1 MPTSPARTRLTPR
14 DHEILS
20 ALDRCPLTVAQ
31 LLALSVTFADRFA
44 SDSRVRGRLQA
55 LRSAGWIQRWQYA
68 TTDRGGAPDY
78 YKLTLAGYRLLHG
91 EGAEP
96 PSKRAFHEIGM
107 AHQHHTRCLAEF
119 IVRTAVAADA
129 QGLPMLDFCREN
141 SLRLPIGA
149 EALFP
154 DCAFRLRLP
163 DQSLHFVVE
172 LDNGSERIRSDQDV
186 ESWERKIRLYEAY
199 QNQSTGRFRVLVIT
213 TRSRDRLERI
223 LRAAS
228 ELSSNPQRT
237 LFYGVH
243 LDDYLHS
250 NRPVTEPCFRDHR
263 GRAVAL
269 VPALQLSLP
278 RSGAPTV
285 PRVARAASSLLF

>member
-1 MPTSPARTRLTPR
+1 MPTSRARTRLTPR
-14 DHEILS
+14 DLEILS
-20 ALDRCPLTVAQ
+20 ALDRCPLTVEQ
-31 LLALSVTFADRFA
+31 LLRLSVTFADRFT

-55 LRSAGWIQRWQYA
+55 LRAAAWLQRWQYA

-91 EGAEP
+91 EGAQA
-96 PSKRAFHEIGM
+96 PSRRAFHEIGV
-107 AHQHHTRCLAEF
+107 AHQHHTRCLADF
-119 IVRTAVAADA
+119 IVQTAVAAHA
-129 QGLPMLDFCREN
+129 QGLPLLDFCREN
-141 SLRLPIGA
+141 SLRLPIGD

-154 DCAFRLRLP
+154 DCAFRLQLP

-172 LDNGSERIRSDQDV
+172 LDNGTERIRSDKDV

-199 QNQSTGRFRVLVIT
+199 QNQLTRRFRVLVVT

-223 LRAAS
+223 LQSAA

-243 LDDYLHS
+243 LDDYLGS
-250 NRPVTEPCFRDHR
+250 DRAVTEPCFRDHR
-263 GRAVAL
+263 GRAVAM
-269 VPALQLSLP
+269 VPAMQLSLP
-278 RSGAPTV
+278 QSVTTAV
-285 PRVARAASSLLF
+285 PQVARAASGLLR